1 MYQIRIKR
9 IYDPTQAADGYRIL
23 VDRLWPRG
31 VGREE
36 AALGEWNKDIA
47 PSPEARKAFNH
58 DPSRMKNFRDQY
70 IFELDDNPASPGFV
84 RRVGEKLMSGNVTL
98 LFAAKS
104 ETINHAVILR
114 EWLDGHLQEKSR
126 V

>member
-1 MYQIRIKR
+1 MYRIRIKR
-9 IYDPTQAADGYRIL
+9 IYDPPQAADGYRIL

-36 AALGEWNKDIA
+36 AALGEWNKDIS
-47 PSPEARKAFNH
+47 PSHEARRAFNH
-58 DPSRMKNFRDQY
+58 DPSRMNDFREQY

-84 RRVGEKLMSGNVTL
+84 RRVGEKLRSGNVTL

-104 ETINHAVILR
+104 GTINHAVILR
-114 EWLDGHLQEKSR
+114 EWLKEHLKDKSR
-126 V
+126 A